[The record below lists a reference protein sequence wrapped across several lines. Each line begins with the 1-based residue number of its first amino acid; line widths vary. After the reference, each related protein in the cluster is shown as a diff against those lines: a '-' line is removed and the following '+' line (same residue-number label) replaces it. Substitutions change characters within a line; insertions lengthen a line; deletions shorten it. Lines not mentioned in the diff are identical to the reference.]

1 MNGLFKINEDSAFG
15 PGMMFGIPGPGPKA
29 DSPKIPSDKKKE
41 KGINIKPMKKPID
54 TSFKKFNEFNTFVE
68 DPFKTGNHVW
78 IKSLKIGEFVIVNVV
93 ASITGFDETHTAM
106 ISVIT
111 KSMDTS
117 GEELASEQ
125 LILHQKDFKSV
136 EDATKHL
143 REKEKETSFK

>member
-1 MNGLFKINEDSAFG
+1 MKGLFKINEDSAFG

-41 KGINIKPMKKPID
+41 KGINIKPMKKSID

-68 DPFKTGNHVW
+68 DPFKLGNHVW
-78 IKSLKIGEFVIVNVV
+78 IKSLKIGDIAVVNVV
-93 ASITGFDETHTAM
+93 ASIEGFDETHTAM

-111 KSMDTS
+111 KSMDKG
-117 GEELASEQ
+117 GEELASEK
-125 LILHQKDFKSV
+125 LILHQKDFNSI

-143 REKEKETSFK
+143 KEKEKETIFK

>member
-1 MNGLFKINEDSAFG
+1 
-15 PGMMFGIPGPGPKA
+15 
-29 DSPKIPSDKKKE
+29 
-41 KGINIKPMKKPID
+41 MKKSID

-68 DPFKTGNHVW
+68 DPFKLGNHVW
-78 IKSLKIGEFVIVNVV
+78 IKSLKIGNFAVVNVV

-111 KSMDTS
+111 KSMDKG

-125 LILHQKDFKSV
+125 LVLHQKDFKSV

-143 REKEKETSFK
+143 KEKEKETSFK